1 MKILNPILSPMLS
14 PRNAIPLTR
23 QSLRG
28 PEPRA
33 HWKIPPHLKERP
45 TRVLLFT
52 QQVARFGLSAEVQ
65 MSPFSRRE
73 FFKAGLAAGALAT
86 VGARPLAAARRT
98 ATDTVVLGRSNIAV
112 TRLAF
117 GTGTDSG
124 AVQAALG
131 QQEFTRLVHY
141 AYDHGI
147 RFFETAEAYKTPGML
162 GEALKGLP
170 RDSYH
175 LMSKVTTFHEGIDP
189 QAKFDEL
196 RRISQTEYFDIM
208 LLHWQHTPDWP
219 QATARWQ
226 AGIQEAQSRKIIRSH
241 GASVHGLPALRQMP
255 GNKWLDVGLIRI
267 NHSGARM
274 DGPTYEDTN
283 HPDNVSEVVD
293 HIHQLKGDGLGV
305 IGMKL
310 CGGGQFVNSHD
321 DRVKAMRFA
330 FNHAGVDAATVGFK
344 STQEIDEAID
354 NLNLALA

>member
-1 MKILNPILSPMLS
+1 MSS
-14 PRNAIPLTR
+14 TTRRNF
-23 QSLRG
+23 
-28 PEPRA
+28 
-33 HWKIPPHLKERP
+33 LK
-45 TRVLLFT
+45 T
-52 QQVARFGLSAEVQ
+52 
-65 MSPFSRRE
+65 
-73 FFKAGLAAGALAT
+73 GLAAGAVAT
-86 VGARPLAAARRT
+86 VGTLPLAGAKAT
-98 ATDTVVLGRSNIAV
+98 ATDTVVLGRSKAEV

-131 QQEFTRLVHY
+131 QQEFTRLVRY

-147 RFFETAEAYKTPGML
+147 RFFETAEAYQTPGML

-189 QAKFDEL
+189 QGKFDDL
-196 RRISQTEYFDIM
+196 LRISQTEYFDIM

-219 QATARWQ
+219 ETTKRWQ
-226 AGIQEAQSRKIIRSH
+226 DGILQAQQRKIIRTH

-255 GNKWLDVGLIRI
+255 GTTWLDVGLIRI
-267 NHSGARM
+267 NHNGARM

-293 HIHQLKGDGLGV
+293 HIHTLKKEGLGV

-310 CGGGQFVNSHD
+310 CGGGQFTHSHD

-330 FNHAGVDAATVGFK
+330 FQTAGVDCATVGFK
-344 STQEIDEAID
+344 STQEIDEAIS
-354 NLNLALA
+354 NMNLALS